1 MYQIGIFF
9 ATCGSKCCTVSK
21 LLWYK
26 IFRENY
32 MQKGNDKKQLRK
44 PQHQARPGIQKKLSP
59 QPVFDHPEIQGSNKL
74 LGKKLLITGADSGI
88 GKAVAVLFAKEGADV
103 AIAYLNEHEDAK
115 DTSNI
120 IEKKYKR
127 KCLLIPGDLSKER
140 HCKTVVGKVIK
151 QFERI
156 DILVNNAALH
166 YEN

>member
-9 ATCGSKCCTVSK
+9 ATCDTKCCTVSK

-59 QPVFDHPEIQGSNKL
+59 QPVFDHPGKQGSNKL

-88 GKAVAVLFAKEGADV
+88 GKAVAVLFAEEQGNLFIQMVERSLMYRLVWKSEVGCRKSDV
-103 AIAYLNEHEDAK
+103 GSRMSDVG
-115 DTSNI
+115 S
-120 IEKKYKR
+120 R
-127 KCLLIPGDLSKER
+127 KSD
-140 HCKTVVGKVIK
+140 VGC
-151 QFERI
+151 R
-156 DILVNNAALH
+156 
-166 YEN
+166 